1 MTQEYKD
8 LLKLV
13 YDTRK
18 AQNYYFRTKTHL
30 ALSEA
35 KRLEQK
41 LDALVEKQYT
51 PPTPPT
57 QKTLL

>member
-18 AQNYYFRTKTHL
+18 AQNYYFRTKTQL

-51 PPTPPT
+51 PPTQLI

>member
-1 MTQEYKD
+1 MTEQYKD

-13 YDTRK
+13 YDTRN
-18 AQNYYFRTKTHL
+18 AQKYYSRVRTQL
-30 ALSEA
+30 SLSEA

-41 LDALVEKQYT
+41 LDSLIEKQYT
-51 PPTPPT
+51 PPTQPI